1 MAKILVADDE
11 HSVRS
16 ALVELLFGAG
26 HDVIEA
32 ENGRAAY
39 DKACQQL
46 PDLILL
52 DVKMPLMDGFEVL
65 ARLRE
70 TPVTETMPVVML
82 TALTSSK
89 GELRAWRLGAR
100 HFIIKPF
107 ARGRV
112 ELTVK
117 VALREAEIATE
128 DTADARDGQA
138 PKMWQ
143 GSNSDRGT
151 GVVQEDI
158 ARISAGTTQLDQI
171 LEGGIPLNSLTLI
184 EGTPL
189 TGKSVLCQHIA
200 FEALRA
206 GHGVSYFTSD
216 NTPNGLMAQMDSI
229 GLEVTKYSQSGKF
242 AINPLKDAPDLDEQC
257 ELSQEPEF
265 LIDSFARELQ
275 RSPDLNNV
283 VIADAITNLVTYN
296 EERSILRFFST
307 CRRLCNDGRAIILV
321 AQSHSF
327 DDRLLGRVQDLC
339 DAHLSLRKEKLGVN
353 GGTMLEVVKTNN
365 TQLDKGNDV
374 SFEVRSGTGIN
385 MMAFG
390 KVRV

>member
-1 MAKILVADDE
+1 M
-11 HSVRS
+11 
-16 ALVELLFGAG
+16 
-26 HDVIEA
+26 
-32 ENGRAAY
+32 
-39 DKACQQL
+39 
-46 PDLILL
+46 
-52 DVKMPLMDGFEVL
+52 
-65 ARLRE
+65 
-70 TPVTETMPVVML
+70 
-82 TALTSSK
+82 
-89 GELRAWRLGAR
+89 
-100 HFIIKPF
+100 
-107 ARGRV
+107 
-112 ELTVK
+112 
-117 VALREAEIATE
+117 
-128 DTADARDGQA
+128 
-138 PKMWQ
+138 
-143 GSNSDRGT
+143 
-151 GVVQEDI
+151 
-158 ARISAGTTQLDQI
+158 
-171 LEGGIPLNSLTLI
+171 EGGIPLNSLTLI

-242 AINPLKDAPDLDEQC
+242 AINPLKDAPDLDDQI

-265 LIDSFARELQ
+265 LIDSFAKELQ

-283 VIADAITNLVTYN
+283 VIADAITNLVTYS

-339 DAHLSLRKEKLGVN
+339 DAHFSLRKEKLGVN
-353 GGTMLEVVKTNN
+353 VGTTLEVVKTNN
-365 TQLDKGNDV
+365 TELDKGNDV